1 LAQRVSFRAVPP
13 DAMLP
18 LNRAP
23 VPCATRK
30 GSMMVPSMTLSEAV
44 QTLHAH
50 CGQRFPASREGG
62 ERRFAALL
70 CEQFHLSEQDAPQVV
85 AKLVRVQAIQWI
97 AEPSLSRPCPGI
109 LELFGDWVIQPDRL
123 A

>member
-1 LAQRVSFRAVPP
+1 MIQSI
-13 DAMLP
+13 
-18 LNRAP
+18 
-23 VPCATRK
+23 
-30 GSMMVPSMTLSEAV
+30 TLSEAARML
-44 QTLHAH
+44 QAH

-62 ERRFAALL
+62 ERRFAAIL
-70 CEQFHLSEQDAPQVV
+70 CEQFDLNEQDAPQVV

-109 LELFGDWVIQPDRL
+109 LELFGDWIIQPDRL